1 MWYGNV
7 RFPGLECPIF
17 VCSMVM
23 YAYLDL
29 GVPLLYGNVRLP
41 ELGCLSIVCCMEMYA
56 YLDFG
61 VRVQLLYVVC

>member
-1 MWYGNV
+1 
-7 RFPGLECPIF
+7 
-17 VCSMVM
+17 MVM